1 MIELHRKGREQA
13 GLPCRPPKHPEGIQC
28 RLCANNCSMGEGDY
42 GFCGLRKNEH
52 DQLVEESGMEIGRA
66 HTYLDHLPTNC
77 CASWFCRGS
86 EEEGYNLAVFLYGCS
101 FDCLYCQNSEH
112 KLVEKAPALSVG
124 QLVERAA
131 DPRVACVCFFGGS
144 PEPQFPFVFEAAER
158 ISAQSKNRK
167 HICFEWNGS
176 GNPSYVRRAVQIAHD
191 SGGTVKFDL
200 KAFHPNIHAALCGV
214 EGSATME
221 NFTIASNM
229 YPDVDVLTATTLLVP
244 YYVDEREVGGIA
256 STIAHANPRIP
267 YSLLVFHPDYYLED
281 LPVTPREQV
290 FSCYDV
296 AISHLQRVHIGNKN
310 LL

>member
-1 MIELHRKGREQA
+1 MELHRKGREQVD
-13 GLPCRPPKHPEGIQC
+13 LPCRPPDHPEGIQC
-28 RLCANNCSMGEGDY
+28 RLCANSCRMGEGDY
-42 GFCGLRKNEH
+42 GFCGLRKNEQG
-52 DQLVEESGMEIGRA
+52 QLVEESGRKAGLA
-66 HTYLDHLPTNC
+66 HTYLDCLPTNC

-86 EEEGYNLAVFLYGCS
+86 KEDGYNLAVFLYGCS

-112 KLVEKAPALSVG
+112 KLLEKAPTLPLE

-131 DPRVACVCFFGGS
+131 DPRVVCVCFFGGS
-144 PEPQFPFVFEAAER
+144 PEPQFPFVLEAAER
-158 ISAQSKNRK
+158 ISVQSKHKK

-176 GNPSYVRRAVQIAHD
+176 GNPSHVRRAVGLAHD
-191 SGGTVKFDL
+191 TGGTVKFDL

-221 NFTIASNM
+221 NFTLASNL
-229 YPDVDVLTATTLLVP
+229 YPHEDVLTATTLLVS
-244 YYVDEREVGGIA
+244 YYVDEMEVEGIA
-256 STIAHANPRIP
+256 SAIACVNPRIP

-281 LPVTPREQV
+281 LPVTPRGQV

-296 AISHLQRVHIGNKN
+296 AKTHLQRVHIGNKN